1 MLQSTGKNSRAKE
14 LLAEVVSLHP
24 LEGRALIQLGQ
35 LAWKGNDLE
44 YAIIQ
49 FERAAQIDEFEN
61 RALIEHARLLVFMG
75 KYDDAA
81 DLLEKAISIKPEK
94 RVEKYLN
101 AVNNLTLSARKK
113 L

>member
-1 MLQSTGKNSRAKE
+1 
-14 LLAEVVSLHP
+14 
-24 LEGRALIQLGQ
+24 
-35 LAWKGNDLE
+35 
-44 YAIIQ
+44 
-49 FERAAQIDEFEN
+49 
-61 RALIEHARLLVFMG
+61 MG